1 MNLTHTNITTPTNQP
16 GTSEP
21 TSISPAFR
29 TSLRPQAKGKFLYVG
44 EEKIYLRG
52 VTYGAFRPNESGN
65 EFHNWEVIDGDF
77 ALMAANGI
85 TAVRIPHTTPP
96 RSLLDIAQQ
105 HGLRIMVG
113 LSAEQFIGYLID
125 KVDFPDIE
133 GLIRARVRTC
143 AAHPALLCYAI
154 GNEIPASMVR
164 WLERRRVERYLER
177 IYGLVK
183 EEDPQGLVTY
193 VNYPS
198 TEYLQLPF
206 LDLVCFNVYLED
218 EHRLKSYLPRLQ
230 NIAGDRP
237 LIMSEVGLDSI
248 RNGKDKQA
256 QVLDWQI
263 RVAFSTGCAGVFI
276 FSWTDE
282 WYRGGADIDDWAF
295 GITDKNRHPKPAL
308 KSVRDA
314 FRDVPFP
321 SGFPQPSVS
330 VVVSSHN
337 GASTIRDCCEG
348 LLKLEYSNYEAIVVD
363 DGSTDRTADI
373 ASEYGFQVIRSKH
386 AGLSNARNIGLQ
398 AATGEIVA
406 YIDDDAYPDPHWLNY
421 LVATFL
427 STQYAGIG
435 GPNLS
440 PTNDGSFAQCVDQS
454 PGNPTHVLLTDE
466 EAEHLPGCNMAFRKS
481 ALEAIGGFDPQ
492 FWVAG
497 DDVDLCWRLRQE
509 GYSLGFNPAAVVWHH
524 RRNSLPAY
532 WKQQVQ
538 YGKAEAMLERKWPEK
553 YSSVGHHEW
562 RGRIYGARPTGVFP
576 FLKKRI
582 YHGIWGT
589 APFQSIYEPKPG
601 TLLSLSLTAEW
612 DLVIFVLLAFSSL
625 GAFWKPLLL
634 TMIPLLLATGISL
647 FQAVMMASHASF
659 PGHSKTLPARQL
671 GLKALIA
678 CLHLLQPLARLLGR
692 MQSGLAPWRR
702 HQKPGL
708 SLPRP
713 QRLKYWCENWQAPEK
728 RLEVIEADL
737 RAQRSVVERGG
748 DYDYWDFE
756 IRGGLFGSL
765 RACMTVEDH
774 GSGTQLVRFRTWP
787 RFAVLTMPFIF
798 LLVTLSTMS
807 AISQAWLALISLGI
821 ITIGLITIVFLD
833 CAAAW
838 AALSHALERAGYVEK
853 Q

>member
-1 MNLTHTNITTPTNQP
+1 
-16 GTSEP
+16 
-21 TSISPAFR
+21 
-29 TSLRPQAKGKFLYVG
+29 
-44 EEKIYLRG
+44 
-52 VTYGAFRPNESGN
+52 
-65 EFHNWEVIDGDF
+65 
-77 ALMAANGI
+77 
-85 TAVRIPHTTPP
+85 
-96 RSLLDIAQQ
+96 
-105 HGLRIMVG
+105 
-113 LSAEQFIGYLID
+113 
-125 KVDFPDIE
+125 
-133 GLIRARVRTC
+133 
-143 AAHPALLCYAI
+143 
-154 GNEIPASMVR
+154 
-164 WLERRRVERYLER
+164 
-177 IYGLVK
+177 
-183 EEDPQGLVTY
+183 
-193 VNYPS
+193 
-198 TEYLQLPF
+198 
-206 LDLVCFNVYLED
+206 
-218 EHRLKSYLPRLQ
+218 
-230 NIAGDRP
+230 
-237 LIMSEVGLDSI
+237 
-248 RNGKDKQA
+248 
-256 QVLDWQI
+256 
-263 RVAFSTGCAGVFI
+263 
-276 FSWTDE
+276 
-282 WYRGGADIDDWAF
+282 
-295 GITDKNRHPKPAL
+295 
-308 KSVRDA
+308 
-314 FRDVPFP
+314 
-321 SGFPQPSVS
+321 
-330 VVVSSHN
+330 
-337 GASTIRDCCEG
+337 
-348 LLKLEYSNYEAIVVD
+348 
-363 DGSTDRTADI
+363 
-373 ASEYGFQVIRSKH
+373 
-386 AGLSNARNIGLQ
+386 
-398 AATGEIVA
+398 
-406 YIDDDAYPDPHWLNY
+406 
-421 LVATFL
+421 
-427 STQYAGIG
+427 
-435 GPNLS
+435 
-440 PTNDGSFAQCVDQS
+440 
-454 PGNPTHVLLTDE
+454 
-466 EAEHLPGCNMAFRKS
+466 
-481 ALEAIGGFDPQ
+481 
-492 FWVAG
+492 
-497 DDVDLCWRLRQE
+497 
-509 GYSLGFNPAAVVWHH
+509 LGFNPAAVVWHH